1 MAYTITKTNGD
12 TLVTIPDTERN
23 TDYGISLVGRNY
35 SGYGVYLNDNF
46 VALMEN
52 FSKSTAPASPLEGQL
67 WWNSSN
73 NDLQI
78 WTGAVWKKIG
88 HVTASGSAPAAAG
101 RVLGDLWWDSTN
113 QQLKAW
119 AGETT
124 ANSTAIYSSSQYV
137 VSMVTTNAVRIGDIL
152 TTGNVLSANAVTV
165 TQVLNTSNV
174 RISTPATIYA
184 GETVTF
190 TRGSGWNLI
199 GPSYT
204 KDQQL
209 TGIFPRTVLDTQGIE
224 RVLGLIY
231 QKGSVVGAVSRENE
245 YTIATAYAI
254 DRLSVIKPGITLIED
269 AAPQLV
275 RTVLANAT
283 GVSGNTVVSLT
294 QTEGLAIG
302 DYVITANIAYSA
314 QRQITEIYGNG
325 AIQFNATTSLT
336 ENEVIVF
343 QRGIDQSNMFNG
355 TATNSQRLNGTTADK
370 FATLDT
376 NQFFLANVTIDGNLA
391 VGRSEAGVAQSRVSH
406 NGANLSIVNTVA
418 NGNISIS
425 TVVST
430 VSGNPT
436 EVFKVNGLNG
446 LVEVRGLPTTANG
459 VATKAYVDNSQGV
472 ALAALTSNVNALIN
486 GASVDK
492 RDFGNVATILNSQA
506 NAMVLANSAIAARA
520 TIDSPTFTGVP
531 AAPTASAGTNTTQV
545 ATTAFVSA
553 AVTAANSAAFANA
566 AVQHQALLLKAD
578 ITSPD
583 FNGEPL
589 APNPLVGSN
598 SRQIATTSWVRTY
611 VETEVGDATSG
622 LGGKADRISPTL
634 SGLALAP
641 TAPNI
646 TYPATPGTTSSL
658 NIRSTFANPTQ
669 IATVGFVANVIAT
682 MPSQDMSAFAPLASP
697 ALTGTP
703 TAPTPAEGDNSTKI
717 ATTAFVATRSPVLS
731 VNGETGVVVLSVG
744 DVSGAAPLNNPTF
757 TGAVTL
763 STVPL
768 AGADDSTVPSTSWV
782 KDITD
787 TKAPLNAPTF
797 IGLVSAPNPVDNSN
811 TTTVATTA
819 WVVARIASA
828 SVPKWG
834 GAAKFVSTSVPS
846 SGDGENGDIWFR
858 YQA

>member
-23 TDYGISLVGRNY
+23 TDFGINLVGRNY

-101 RVLGDLWWDSTN
+101 RIVGDLWWDSTD

-119 AGETT
+119 AGETS
-124 ANSTAIYSSSQYV
+124 ANSIAIYSSLQYI
-137 VSMVTTNAVRIGDIL
+137 VSMVSTNAVRIGDVL

-165 TQVLNTSNV
+165 TQILNTSNV
-174 RISTPATIYA
+174 RISTPATIFA

-190 TRGSGWNLI
+190 TRGTGWNLI

-209 TGIFPRTVLDTQGIE
+209 TGIFPRTVLDSQGIE

-231 QKGSVVGAVSRENE
+231 QKGSVVGVVSRENE
-245 YTIATAYAI
+245 YIIGDAFAI
-254 DRLSVIKPGITLIED
+254 ERLSVIKPGITLIED
-269 AAPQLV
+269 TAPQLV
-275 RTVLANAT
+275 RTVLTNAT
-283 GVSGNTVVSLT
+283 GTSGNTVVSLT

-302 DYVITANIAYSA
+302 DYVITANIAFSA
-314 QRQITEIYGNG
+314 LRQITEIYGNG
-325 AIQFNATTSLT
+325 AIRFNATTSLQ

-355 TATNSQRLNGTTADK
+355 TATNAQRLNGVTADK
-370 FATLDT
+370 FATLDS

-391 VGRSEAGVAQSRVSH
+391 IGRTVLGVTQSRMSH
-406 NGANLSIVNTVA
+406 DGANLSITNTVA
-418 NGNISIS
+418 NGNISIA
-425 TVVST
+425 TVVSDIGGTPTT
-430 VSGNPT
+430 VMH
-436 EVFKVNGLNG
+436 VNGLNG
-446 LVEVRGLPTTANG
+446 LIEVRSAPVAING
-459 VATKAYVDNSQGV
+459 IATKSYVDNSQGT
-472 ALAALTSNVNALIN
+472 ALAAITANVNALIN
-486 GASVDK
+486 NASIDK

-506 NAMVLANSAIAARA
+506 NALVLANSEIALRA
-520 TIDSPTFTGVP
+520 SIESPTFTGIP
-531 AAPTASAGTNTTQV
+531 AAPTANLGTNTTQV
-545 ATTAFVSA
+545 ATTAFVVAS
-553 AVTAANSAAFANA
+553 VTAANTAAFANA
-566 AVQHQALLLKAD
+566 AVQAATLVEKAN
-578 ITSPD
+578 ILSPT
-583 FNGEPL
+583 FTGEPRSPTPDG
-589 APNPLVGSN
+589 ASDTTH
-598 SRQIATTSWVRTY
+598 IATTSWVRNF
-611 VETEVGDATSG
+611 VDTEVGTATAG
-622 LGGKADRISPTL
+622 LGGKADSNAPVFT
-634 SGLALAP
+634 GLVVAP

-646 TYPATPGTTSSL
+646 TYPATPGTTTSL

-669 IATVGFVANVIAT
+669 IATVGFVANTIAT
-682 MPSQDMSAFAPLASP
+682 MPAQDLSAYAPLVSP

-703 TAPTPAEGDNSTKI
+703 TAPTPAENDSSTKI
-717 ATTAFVATRSPVLS
+717 ATTQFVATRSPVLS
-731 VNGETGVVVLSVG
+731 VNGENGTVVLAVG
-744 DVSGAAPLNNPTF
+744 DISGAAPINNPTF
-757 TGAVTL
+757 TGVATL
-763 STVPL
+763 ATVPNSNS
-768 AGADDSTVPSTSWV
+768 DDGTVPTTSWV

-787 TKAPLNAPTF
+787 AKAPLSAPTF
-797 IGLVSAPNPVDNSN
+797 IGLVTAPTPADNSN

-819 WVVARIASA
+819 WVVARISSA

-834 GAAKFVSTSVPS
+834 GSAKFVSTATPG
-846 SGDGENGDIWFR
+846 SGDGNNGDIWFK

>member
-23 TDYGISLVGRNY
+23 TDFGISLVGRNY

-88 HVTASGSAPAAAG
+88 HVTASGTAPATAG
-101 RVLGDLWWDSTN
+101 RNVGDLWWDSTN

-119 AGETT
+119 AGETQ
-124 ANSTAIYSSSQYV
+124 ANSTAIFSSSQFI
-137 VSMVTTNAVRIGDIL
+137 VSMISTNAVRIGDIL
-152 TTGNVLSANAVTV
+152 TTGNVVSANVVTV
-165 TQVLNTSNV
+165 TQILNSSNV
-174 RISTPATIYA
+174 RISTPATIFA

-224 RVLGLIY
+224 RVIGLIY

-245 YTIATAYAI
+245 YTIASAFAI
-254 DRLSVIKPGITLIED
+254 ERLNVIKPGITLIED
-269 AAPQLV
+269 TAPQLV
-275 RTVLANAT
+275 RTVLTNAV
-283 GVSGNTVVSLT
+283 GSNGNTVVSLT

-325 AIQFNATTSLT
+325 AIRFNATTTLT
-336 ENEVIVF
+336 ENEVVVF

-370 FATLDT
+370 FATLDS
-376 NQFFLANVTIDGNLA
+376 NQFFLANVSIDGNLII
-391 VGRSEAGVAQSRVSH
+391 GRGQTGSPLTRISH
-406 NGANLSIVNTVA
+406 NGANLSIMNTVA

-425 TVVST
+425 TVVNT
-430 VSGNPT
+430 ISGTPT
-436 EVFKVNGLNG
+436 EIMRMNGVNGLI
-446 LVEVRGLPTTANG
+446 EVRTAPITLNG
-459 VATKAYVDNSQGV
+459 VATKGYVDNSQGV
-472 ALAALTSNVNALIN
+472 ALAAISANVAALIN
-486 GASVDK
+486 NAPVDK
-492 RDFGNVATILNSQA
+492 RDFGNVAAILNSQA
-506 NAMVLANSAIAARA
+506 NALILANNAIAASA
-520 TIDSPTFTGVP
+520 TIDSPTFTGTP
-531 AAPTASAGTNTTQV
+531 AAPTASAGTNTTQL
-545 ATTAFVSA
+545 ATTAFVTT
-553 AVTAANSAAFANA
+553 AVAAANAAAFANA
-566 AVQHQALLLKAD
+566 AAQHVTLLSKAD
-578 ITSPD
+578 ITNPD

-589 APNPLVGSN
+589 APNPLSSSN

-611 VETEVGDATSG
+611 VENEVGTATGS
-622 LGGKADRISPTL
+622 LGGKADRASPTL
-634 SGLALAP
+634 TGLVLAP

-646 TYPATPGTTSSL
+646 SYPPTPGTTTSL
-658 NIRSTFANPTQ
+658 NINTSFANPTQ
-669 IATVGFVANVIAT
+669 VATVGFVANVIST
-682 MPSQDMSAFAPLASP
+682 MPAQDLSAYAQLANP
-697 ALTGTP
+697 TFTGTP
-703 TAPTPAEGDNSTKI
+703 RAPTPIEGDSSTRI

-731 VNGETGVVVLSVG
+731 VNTKTGAVVLAVG
-744 DVSGAAPLNNPTF
+744 DITGAAPISNPTF
-757 TGAVTL
+757 TGVASL
-763 STVPL
+763 SVAPN
-768 AGADDSTVPSTSWV
+768 ANSDDLSIPSTSWV

-787 TKAPLNAPTF
+787 TLAPRNTPTF
-797 IGLVSAPNPVDNSN
+797 IGVVTAPNPADNSN

-828 SVPKWG
+828 SVPRWG
-834 GAAKFVSTSVPS
+834 GAAKFVSTAVPG